1 MRPGGLYSHHSD
13 SNRSDLR
20 PLRSNGSVCSS
31 NCESVNSGKSS
42 TKTINTEASENVH
55 VVVRCRNRTI
65 KEKTLESPVIIQL
78 PDENQHGNHVT
89 VRTSL
94 DPSVSTQLSSARTYT
109 VDRVFGPELTQEEIF
124 DEIGKPLCEDFIK
137 GYNCTVF
144 AYGQT
149 GAGKTYTM
157 TGSMDG
163 VSEKNKGLPE
173 RSGLIPRFI
182 SQIFSSFEDDP
193 HLAGQAVLKCS
204 FVEIYNEQLRDLLS
218 STKSS
223 RSRIRIYEKET
234 ADESRNGKSK
244 EIAVDGLEAF
254 QIRTLNEG
262 ISLLKQGI
270 QKRSTA
276 STEMNKRSSR
286 SHALFTLTLLIKSSG
301 PESEARYRIS
311 KLNLVDLAG
320 SENISRSGSKHA
332 RAKEA
337 GSINQSLLTLGRVI
351 TALSDGNRYIPYRE
365 SKLTRLLQD
374 SLGGQTKTI
383 LVANISPVMQDLQS
397 TISTMEYASKAKNI
411 RNSVQIGPLISN
423 ENLVRQLVEE
433 NYKLKL
439 DLRATRRKNG
449 VYMDQEHYKQ
459 IIRSLAALKNEI
471 SELKSANLM
480 SENKIEHLS
489 KRLEQETHLKECYK
503 LNLNSSETKLVDV
516 ENKLSVQQKSYMNL
530 ISLADSLVF
539 AVNNNIGVLDKEQDK
554 MWSFLK
560 GYLSD
565 TFKPLTQ
572 RMQCVI
578 DKNVKGSIV
587 NINSS
592 VRQELDHTVK
602 MIDEI
607 KNTIND
613 SLLHY
618 IELQKDIGHRTK
630 ERLIELQKTKLHCD
644 NIYKQAEESYGRNKS
659 LIEESKLLND
669 ELYQQMNLS
678 YSNKEM
684 LVRELMIF
692 NASKMKEYQKEVN
705 QRIAEMFKDLT
716 SLNALNMTSI
726 FQMRTNRTL
735 DKWMKKSTN
744 YHDAMGSTAGELF
757 NNTKALDQE
766 KTDCIQSFESSV
778 NDDRILTEPNVLK
791 KVSDGVLDL
800 SEYTKELKDGHVK
813 LYNNGLSTID
823 CISECHDAMK
833 SLSTEYSN
841 MFDGKYAEILKKKS
855 DMSTKIAAI
864 FSEIPKGTK
873 RVLQEIDQPNSD
885 VKSAHLS
892 KKLAI
897 KDDVLT
903 ENQVHE

>member
-1 MRPGGLYSHHSD
+1 MRPGGSYSHHSD
-13 SNRSDLR
+13 FNRSDLK

-109 VDRVFGPELTQEEIF
+109 VDRVFGPELTQEEILTRL
-124 DEIGKPLCEDFIK
+124 ENH
-137 GYNCTVF
+137 Y
-144 AYGQT
+144 
-149 GAGKTYTM
+149 TYTM
-157 TGSMDG
+157 TGTMDG
-163 VSEKNKGLPE
+163 VSGKNKGLPE

-234 ADESRNGKSK
+234 TDENRNGKSK

-254 QIRTLNEG
+254 QIRTVNEG

-276 STEMNKRSSR
+276 STEMNKRS
-286 SHALFTLTLLIKSSG
+286 T
-301 PESEARYRIS
+301 RYRVS

-383 LVANISPVMQDLQS
+383 LVANISPVIQDLQS

-423 ENLVRQLVEE
+423 ENLVRELVEE

-459 IIRSLAALKNEI
+459 IIRSLDTLKNEV

-480 SENKIEHLS
+480 YENKIEHLS
-489 KRLEQETHLKECYK
+489 KQLEQETHLKECYE
-503 LNLNSSETKLVDV
+503 LNLNSSETKLVDF

-607 KNTIND
+607 KNTINF

-618 IELQKDIGHRTK
+618 FELQKDIGHRTK

-659 LIEESKLLND
+659 LIKESKLLND

-678 YSNKEM
+678 YSNKEI

-716 SLNALNMTSI
+716 SLNALNMTNI

-757 NNTKALDQE
+757 NNAKALDQE
-766 KTDCIQSFESSV
+766 K
-778 NDDRILTEPNVLK
+778 NR
-791 KVSDGVLDL
+791 
-800 SEYTKELKDGHVK
+800 
-813 LYNNGLSTID
+813 LYSI
-823 CISECHDAMK
+823 
-833 SLSTEYSN
+833 
-841 MFDGKYAEILKKKS
+841 
-855 DMSTKIAAI
+855 
-864 FSEIPKGTK
+864 
-873 RVLQEIDQPNSD
+873 V
-885 VKSAHLS
+885 
-892 KKLAI
+892 
-897 KDDVLT
+897 
-903 ENQVHE
+903 